1 MNLDINIPIQRRTKA
16 EGFVV
21 GFATSSYFQAQKQ
34 ELLMI
39 GTIPHKELRELEE
52 ASVMVTGIVNMSLAS
67 NPNSSWV
74 MITHLIPVRFIGY
87 KFHVAYIYI

>member
-1 MNLDINIPIQRRTKA
+1 MDLDINIPIQRRTKA

-21 GFATSSYFQAQKQ
+21 LLNTWGKGLAHFQKTHRSWFATSSYLQAQ

-67 NPNSSWV
+67 NPNSS
-74 MITHLIPVRFIGY
+74 
-87 KFHVAYIYI
+87 